1 MTGDL
6 IEGSNRNAII
16 GEDEMKKNSN
26 VLLCAVAASIAVM
39 GAMPAAAE
47 WPEKPIT
54 IIYPWPAADPT
65 SVAIRTIGEM
75 VSEELGQP
83 VVINN
88 VTGAGGTVA
97 LATAISAEADGYTL
111 VSNWV
116 AAQVGAKLFNPDLP
130 YSNDDF
136 VPIAGVF
143 AIPFTLT
150 VAAGHPAN
158 DIAEFVEWAKAEG
171 RTLNFGVCAPQ
182 SVPRLIGEQFMTV
195 ADVPYNPIPFSGGCG
210 GDNVT
215 GLLNGTLDASVAV
228 VPLINAFAG
237 QIKHLGLITDE
248 RHPIDPDLPSA
259 AEQGY
264 PIGWGNNAF
273 GWGGLA
279 ALSGTPD
286 DVVEKLQTAFGAVL
300 TGDALSGNLQGNV
313 GAMIKYVSPEDS
325 QELWDQSAV
334 LLAPHV
340 ENVLKSGN

>member
-1 MTGDL
+1 MREIL
-6 IEGSNRNAII
+6 
-16 GEDEMKKNSN
+16 KKI
-26 VLLCAVAASIAVM
+26 AAGLVV
-39 GAMPAAAE
+39 PAAVLAAAPAFAE

-65 SVAIRTIGEM
+65 SVVTRTIGEL

-88 VTGAGGTVA
+88 VTGAGGTKA
-97 LATAISAEADGYTL
+97 LATAVSAEADGYTL

-116 AAQVGAKLFNPDLP
+116 AAQVSAKLFNPDLP

-150 VAAGHPAN
+150 VAANHPAN
-158 DIAEFVEWAKAEG
+158 DIKEFMDWAKAEG
-171 RTLNFGVCAPQ
+171 RTVNFGVCAPQ
-182 SVPRLIGEQFMTV
+182 SVPRLIGEQFMS
-195 ADVPYNPIPFSGGCG
+195 AAGVPYNPIPFSGGCG

-228 VPLINAFAG
+228 VPLINAFEG
-237 QIKHLGLITDE
+237 QIKHLGLITDD

-264 PIGWGNNAF
+264 PVGWGDNAF

-279 ALSGTPD
+279 ALAGTPD
-286 DVVEKLQTAFGAVL
+286 DVVKKLQDAFGAVIQS
-300 TGDALSGNLQGNV
+300 DALAGQLEGNV
-313 GAMIKYVSPEDS
+313 AAMIKYVSPEDS
-325 QELWDQSAV
+325 QTLWSDSER

-340 ENVLKSGN
+340 DNVLKTGN

>member
-1 MTGDL
+1 MNTILKTLTYG
-6 IEGSNRNAII
+6 IAGAAAIF
-16 GEDEMKKNSN
+16 
-26 VLLCAVAASIAVM
+26 AATAAS
-39 GAMPAAAE
+39 AE

-65 SVAIRTIGEM
+65 SVVVRTIGEL
-75 VSEELGQP
+75 VSKDLGQP

-88 VTGAGGTVA
+88 VTGAGGTKA
-97 LATAISAEADGYTL
+97 LATAVSAEADGYTL

-150 VAAGHPAN
+150 VAADHPAN
-158 DIAEFVEWAKAEG
+158 DIAEFVEWAKSEG
-171 RTLNFGVCAPQ
+171 RTINYGVCAPQ
-182 SVPRLIGEQFMTV
+182 SVPRLIGEQFMT
-195 ADVPYNPIPFSGGCG
+195 AAEVPYNPIPFSGGCG
-210 GDNVT
+210 GENVT

-228 VPLINAFAG
+228 VPLINAFEG

-248 RHPIDPDLPSA
+248 RHPIAPDLPSA

-264 PIGWGNNAF
+264 PVGWGDNAF
-273 GWGGLA
+273 GWGGIA
-279 ALSGTPD
+279 APADTPD
-286 DVVEKLQTAFGAVL
+286 DVVKKLQDAFGAVL
-300 TGDALSGNLQGNV
+300 TGDTLGTQLEGNMS
-313 GAMIKYVSPEDS
+313 AMIKYVSPEDS
-325 QELWDQSAV
+325 ITLWAESEK

-340 ENVLKSGN
+340 ENVLKNKN

>member
-1 MTGDL
+1 MNG
-6 IEGSNRNAII
+6 IFKSIVFGI
-16 GEDEMKKNSN
+16 
-26 VLLCAVAASIAVM
+26 AASS
-39 GAMPAAAE
+39 AMLAAAPAFAE
-47 WPEKPIT
+47 WPDKPIT

-65 SVAIRTIGEM
+65 SVVVRTIGELA
-75 VSEELGQP
+75 SEKLGQP

-88 VTGAGGTVA
+88 VTGAGGTKA

-130 YSNDDF
+130 YSNDNF

-150 VAAGHPAN
+150 VAADHPAG
-158 DIAEFVEWAKAEG
+158 DIAQFMEWAKAEG
-171 RTLNFGVCAPQ
+171 RTINFGVCAPQ
-182 SVPRLIGEQFMTV
+182 SVPRLIGEQFMT
-195 ADVPYNPIPFSGGCG
+195 AGKVPYNPIPFNGGCG

-228 VPLINAFAG
+228 VPLINAFEG

-248 RHPIDPDLPSA
+248 RHPIDPELPSA

-264 PIGWGNNAF
+264 PIGWGDNAF

-279 ALSGTPD
+279 ALAGTPD
-286 DVVEKLQTAFGAVL
+286 DVVEKLQKAFGEVL
-300 TGDALSGNLQGNV
+300 TGDELGAKLQGNMA
-313 GAMIKYVSPEDS
+313 AMIKYVSPEDS
-325 QELWDQSAV
+325 KTLWSDSQM

-340 ENVLKSGN
+340 ENVLKAAN

>member
-1 MTGDL
+1 MNIHPKT
-6 IEGSNRNAII
+6 I
-16 GEDEMKKNSN
+16 
-26 VLLCAVAASIAVM
+26 LCVAAVTIA
-39 GAMPAAAE
+39 ALSAAPAFAE

-65 SVAIRTIGEM
+65 SVAIRTIGEL

-88 VTGAGGTVA
+88 VTGAGGTKA

-130 YSNDDF
+130 YSNDNF
-136 VPIAGVF
+136 VPVAGIF

-150 VAAGHPAN
+150 VAADHPAN
-158 DIAEFVEWAKAEG
+158 DIAEFVDWAKAEG

-195 ADVPYNPIPFSGGCG
+195 AEVSYNPIPFNGGCG

-248 RHPIDPDLPSA
+248 RHPIDPELPSA

-264 PIGWGNNAF
+264 PVGWGDNAF

-286 DVVEKLQTAFGAVL
+286 DVVEKLQAAFGAVL
-300 TGDALSGNLQGNV
+300 TGDALAEKLEGNV

-325 QELWDQSAV
+325 QKLWDESAV